1 MQTRE
6 LIWKELAVTLRV
18 LAHPDRVRIIDEL
31 STGEQD
37 VKSLVTILDLPGPR
51 VSQHLSL
58 LRAYRTVEERR
69 AGRRRLYRLV
79 QPQLAQWIEL
89 GRDVVNSRDSVHLP
103 GIAAGGLAS

>member
-6 LIWKELAVTLRV
+6 LIGKELAATLRV
-18 LAHPDRVRIIDEL
+18 LAHPDRIRIIDEL

-37 VKSLVTILDLPGPR
+37 VKSLVTLLDLPGPR

-58 LRAYRTVEERR
+58 LRAYRMVEERR

-89 GRDVVNSRDSVHLP
+89 GRDVVNSRT
-103 GIAAGGLAS
+103 GGAMAGFAAGGIAS